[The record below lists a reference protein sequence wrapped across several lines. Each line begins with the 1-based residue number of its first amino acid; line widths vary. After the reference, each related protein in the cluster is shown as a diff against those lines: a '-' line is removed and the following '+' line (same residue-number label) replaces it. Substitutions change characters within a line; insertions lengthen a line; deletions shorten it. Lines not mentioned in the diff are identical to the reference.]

1 MSLVMLNDNLLI
13 EPLDSETTTSS
24 GIVIPDSAKE
34 KPQKG
39 KVIGVG
45 PGKMVDGARVKLEVS
60 EGDVVMYRKWGGTE
74 IKVDNKDLLIVK
86 EDDILAIVK

>member
-24 GIVIPDSAKE
+24 GIVIPDTAKE

-45 PGKMVDGARVKLEVS
+45 PGKMVEGNRVKLEVS